1 MSSSDS
7 PPTWDSGSPSGSGPT
22 LHSQLDQTIEH
33 PTQIGSYRILSVLGE
48 GGMGLVY
55 VAEQREPVQRRVA
68 LKVIKLGMDTREVVA
83 RFQAER
89 QALAMMDHPSIARVY
104 EAGATD
110 AGRPYFA
117 MELVSGVPI
126 TRFCDEHQL
135 STHDRLTLFATV
147 CEAVQH
153 AHAKGVIHRDIKP
166 GNVLVATI
174 DGKPVPKVID
184 FGIAKAISQRLT
196 ERTLFTQMGRMVG
209 TPEYMSPEQAESTP
223 MDVDTRTDVYSLG
236 VLLYELLTGT
246 LPFDAK
252 TLRSHA
258 HDEIQRIIREVE
270 PPHPSTRLGKL
281 DSADASERA
290 KRRRETVMSL
300 TSALRRE
307 LEWIPLKAMRK
318 DREQRYRTPS
328 EMADDVRNYLLGRPL
343 VAGPETQ
350 AYRARKFMR
359 RNRVTVATA
368 AIMLALLVGGIVA
381 TSYQAI
387 RATRAERQA
396 QQRFIDV
403 RALAS
408 NLISDLHP
416 QIEQLAG
423 ASGASKALVD
433 TSLKYL
439 NKLAAQ
445 SSNDPAL
452 LREMSTAYQKLG
464 DVQGNPNTA
473 NRGDITAATK
483 SYERARETAQRG
495 LALPSVSSAE
505 RTRLTNTLAGAE
517 MKIGDVLLATSK
529 TKDALA
535 RFIEAN
541 RLMEQ
546 LAKAEPK
553 NFRAR
558 HNQIVAIPRV
568 AGAQLSLG
576 DVAAAGETTN
586 RQVALAQSLVND
598 FPNQPE
604 GKGVLATA
612 YSDLADVATRSG
624 KNADALKALEQS
636 VDLHLQVAAG
646 NPDNVFAQDRLASTY
661 LLYADALNES
671 GQLDR
676 AVDASGQGVE
686 IARHMVS
693 TDPMNLHSRNV
704 LGRILMRTGDFNQE
718 KKDYDRSAACYAE
731 GIELYKRSLEIAP
744 KNPGATQMLVVTYG
758 QLAELERRREQYDA
772 SIAAHQAGIDLLMPL
787 IEAAPDNM
795 VLRGGLAFAL
805 RIEAETMLSANQPQN
820 AATTLRQAMDIQLQ
834 IVKASPGDDRA
845 SRNWL
850 VTQETLARALIAL
863 SDQAG
868 RPADRRQQDR
878 AEARSLLQSCLTE
891 YEKKSAAGTL
901 AANEA
906 EMIVKIRQKLAAF
919 DAPTTRPTT
928 GPAKQ

>member
-1 MSSSDS
+1 
-7 PPTWDSGSPSGSGPT
+7 
-22 LHSQLDQTIEH
+22 
-33 PTQIGSYRILSVLGE
+33 
-48 GGMGLVY
+48 
-55 VAEQREPVQRRVA
+55 QREPVQRRVA

-89 QALAMMDHPSIARVY
+89 QALAMMDHPSISRVF

-110 AGRPYFA
+110 AGRPFFA

-126 TRFCDEHQL
+126 TRFCDEQQL
-135 STHDRLTLFATV
+135 STQDRLTLFATV

-166 GNVLVATI
+166 GNVLVAMI

-196 ERTLFTQMGRMVG
+196 ERTIFTQMGRMVG
-209 TPEYMSPEQAESTP
+209 TPEYMSPEQANSSP
-223 MDVDTRTDVYSLG
+223 MDVDTRTDIYSLG

-281 DSADASERA
+281 DSADADVRA
-290 KRRRETVMSL
+290 KRRQESVISL

-318 DREQRYRTPS
+318 DREQRYRTAS

-343 VAGPETQ
+343 VAGPETR
-350 AYRARKFMR
+350 AYRTRKFLR
-359 RNRVTVATA
+359 RNRVTVVTA

-381 TSYQAI
+381 TTLQAV

-396 QQRFIDV
+396 EQRLTDV

-452 LREMSTAYQKLG
+452 LREMSSAYQKLG
-464 DVQGNPNTA
+464 DIQGNPNVA
-473 NRGDITAATK
+473 NRGDVAAAAK
-483 SYERARETAQRG
+483 SYERARETAQQG
-495 LALPSVSSAE
+495 LALPSVTSVE
-505 RTRLTNTLAGAE
+505 RTRLTNALAGAE
-517 MKIGDVLLATSK
+517 MKIGDVLQATSK
-529 TKDALA
+529 PREALP
-535 RFIEAN
+535 RFIEGS

-546 LAKAEPK
+546 LATAEPK
-553 NFRAR
+553 SFRAR
-558 HNQIVAIPRV
+558 YNLVIAIPRV
-568 AGAQLSLG
+568 SNVQLSMG
-576 DVAAAGETTN
+576 DVAAASETTN
-586 RQVALAQSLVND
+586 RQVALAQSLVRD

-604 GKGVLATA
+604 AKGLLGTA
-612 YSDLADVATRSG
+612 YSDLADVATRAG
-624 KNADALKALEQS
+624 RNADALNALEQS
-636 VDLHLQVAAG
+636 VELHRQVAADQ
-646 NPDNVFAQDRLASTY
+646 PDNVFSQDRLASTY

-676 AVDASGQGVE
+676 AIDASGQGIE
-686 IARHMVS
+686 IARHMAKL
-693 TDPMNLHSRNV
+693 DPLNLHSRNV
-704 LGRILMRTGDFNQE
+704 LGRILMRTGDFNMMKE
-718 KKDYDRSAACYAE
+718 KYDLSAANFAE
-731 GIELYKRSLEIAP
+731 GIEVYKKSLEIAP

-758 QLAELERRREQYDA
+758 QLAELECLRERFDA

-787 IEAAPDNM
+787 VKAAPDNIT
-795 VLRGGLAFAL
+795 LRGGLAFAL
-805 RIEAETMLSANQPQN
+805 RIEAETMLSANQPEN
-820 AATTLRQAMDIQLQ
+820 AVARLREAMDIQLK
-834 IVKASPGDDRA
+834 IAKASPSDDRA

-850 VTQETLARALIAL
+850 ITQYALARALIAL
-863 SDQAG
+863 ADQAE
-868 RPADRRQQDR
+868 RPVNQRTQDR

-891 YEKKSAAGTL
+891 YEKRASAGKL
-901 AANEA
+901 AAKEA
-906 EMIVKIRQKLAAF
+906 EMIEKIKQKFTAL
-919 DAPTTRPTT
+919 DAPTT
-928 GPAKQ
+928 GPATGPTTNP